1 MSDISESL
9 AISASGMG
17 AHSSRLRLTSEN
29 LANLDTP
36 GYRRKL
42 ASFYQVLEGGTK
54 TGLVRKGKTHLDQT
68 ELPKIHDPGHPLAD
82 ENGYVRGT
90 NVNLV
95 IEIADAREAQRS
107 YDANLKMFEQ
117 SRKMSTALLEL
128 LRR

>member
-9 AISASGMG
+9 AISASGMR

-29 LANLDTP
+29 LANSDTP

-42 ASFYQVLEGGTK
+42 ASFDQVLEGGSK
-54 TGLVRKGKTHLDQT
+54 TGLVRKGRTHLDQT
-68 ELPKIHDPGHPLAD
+68 ELPKVHNPAHPMAD

-90 NVNLV
+90 NVNLM